1 MSEGRTEG
9 VAKLAGS
16 NDRPSSAPP
25 ESPTRSKPPAIMVDL
40 DEEEEGQLTSGQ
52 SDGGS
57 DSDSVILLNAS

>member
-1 MSEGRTEG
+1 
-9 VAKLAGS
+9 
-16 NDRPSSAPP
+16 
-25 ESPTRSKPPAIMVDL
+25 MVDL